1 MNVGDDDFE
10 LMPVE
15 LTEELKDVAH
25 EPSISPDISV
35 VYNLVSLANALGVD
49 VDEQYKSY
57 AALFANELF

>member
-35 VYNLVSLANALGVD
+35 VYNLSEFQL
-49 VDEQYKSY
+49 SF
-57 AALFANELF
+57 FAFG